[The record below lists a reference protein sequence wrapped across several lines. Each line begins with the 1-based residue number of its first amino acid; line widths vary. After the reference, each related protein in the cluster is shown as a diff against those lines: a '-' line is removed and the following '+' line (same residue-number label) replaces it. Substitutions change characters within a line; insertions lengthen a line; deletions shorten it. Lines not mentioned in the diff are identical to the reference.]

1 MSTILMIGNDAAFV
15 RDARLSLQQQGH
27 QVILVADG
35 ATGLVTAALRRP
47 DLVIL
52 DGQDCALSLSETSG
66 TGCEALVRCLKNDVR
81 TAHTPILAL
90 RAKKTNKASTTGAE
104 AEEDAQDQDI
114 QDAQDLT
121 WAAGA
126 WRLGVD
132 TWLSQSPLSLGSLD
146 ELTAA
151 VQNALRPGSNA
162 GTGTNSNGTLAA
174 AV

>member
-81 TAHTPILAL
+81 TAHTPILAFKSGTRAAATAGASRSMGAPEDAADLDAL
-90 RAKKTNKASTTGAE
+90 RAAVHDALLVSRDVPRVEGSAS
-104 AEEDAQDQDI
+104 
-114 QDAQDLT
+114 
-121 WAAGA
+121 
-126 WRLGVD
+126 
-132 TWLSQSPLSLGSLD
+132 
-146 ELTAA
+146 
-151 VQNALRPGSNA
+151 
-162 GTGTNSNGTLAA
+162 NSAKLAA
-174 AV
+174 